1 MKKTGEL
8 SGIKLA
14 GERASEREK
23 LLLNIETYQR
33 KKDCWPPFA
42 EGGTIV
48 IN

>member
-14 GERASEREK
+14 GERAK